1 MLNKQEINVRE
12 NQTDN
17 PETNMSTRQGMR
29 ENQTDNPETQTNM
42 GTRQGMRENQTDNPE
57 TQTNMGTRQRMM
69 TNMIYLCLAPPFAVF
84 QLYCGM
90 NKYTENLKDEQHGP
104 SKKKEGVNPSAR
116 KVNMPYLF
124 LFVIYYIY
132 YRDKL

>member
-17 PETNMSTRQGMR
+17 PETNMS
-29 ENQTDNPETQTNM
+29 
-42 GTRQGMRENQTDNPE
+42 TRQGMRENQTDNPE

>member
-17 PETNMSTRQGMR
+17 PETNMGTRQGMR

>member
-104 SKKKEGVNPSAR
+104 SKKK
-116 KVNMPYLF
+116 
-124 LFVIYYIY
+124 
-132 YRDKL
+132 